1 MSINKPLHPGLI
13 VKDVLIDNTD
23 LSVTQAAEH
32 LGVSRTALSRLIN
45 GHASISPEM
54 ALRLSKF
61 FQTSIESWMNLQTQY
76 DVWLVQ
82 KKAKKIKV
90 KPMNRAA

>member
-1 MSINKPLHPGLI
+1 MSINKPLHPGFI
-13 VKDVLIDNTD
+13 VKDALIDNTD

-45 GHASISPEM
+45 GHASISPKM
-54 ALRLSKF
+54 ARLSKF